1 MIWRPIHR
9 GKVSLTEVKGGV
21 ADLVDLLKLNA
32 LLDAEEAAE
41 AAAYKKAQSR

>member
-1 MIWRPIHR
+1 MIWRPVYR
-9 GKVSLTEVKGGV
+9 GKVSLAEVKSGV

-41 AAAYKKAQSR
+41 AAAYKDAKPR